1 MDNEFLPHP
10 AVIRRIVPLSPDTKL
25 YHLEFKDPRRQK
37 DFTFQPGQFVELSL
51 AGLGE
56 APISLTSS
64 PLTRDHFQLC
74 IKRVGR
80 LTDFLDSLGEGRTV
94 AVRGPYG
101 NGFPLE
107 QLYGFDLVFVA
118 GGIGLAPLRSL
129 ITTVLAEPHKFGTLQ
144 IFYGARNPDE
154 IIFRE
159 ELEQWQQHAD
169 VQVTVDRGDESW
181 QGPVGYVSQ
190 LVEQAEV
197 SPHSSAVVCGPPA
210 MFKPTVDKLREKG
223 VEKVNVSISAE
234 RRMKCGI
241 GKCGNCIAGGEV
253 YVCLEGPVFTYE
265 DYQRISGSF

>member
-10 AVIRRIVPLSPDTKL
+10 AVIQRIVSLSPDTKL
-25 YHLEFKDPRRQK
+25 YHLRFKNPRRQEN
-37 DFTFQPGQFVELSL
+37 FTFQPGQFVELSL
-51 AGLGE
+51 AGVGE

-64 PLTRDHFQLC
+64 PLVRDHFELC

-80 LTDFLDSLGEGRTV
+80 LTEFLDSLGKGDTV
-94 AVRGPYG
+94 AIRGPYG

-107 QLYGFDLVFVA
+107 QLYGYHLVFVA

-129 ITTVLAEPHKFGTLQ
+129 ITTVLAEKEKFGTLR
-144 IFYGARNPDE
+144 ILYGARTPDE

-159 ELEQWQQHAD
+159 ELKHWQQHAE
-169 VQVTVDRGDESW
+169 VQVTVDHGDENW
-181 QGPVGYVSQ
+181 KGPVGFVSQ
-190 LVEQAEV
+190 LVEQVEIA
-197 SPHSSAVVCGPPA
+197 SPSSAVVCGPPA
-210 MFKPTVDKLREKG
+210 MFKPTVEKLQEKG
-223 VEKVNVSISAE
+223 IEKVNVSISAE

-253 YVCLEGPVFTYE
+253 YVCLEGPVFAYE